1 MRILIVKL
9 ADLGDL
15 LIAEPAIRS
24 LRQAFPNARIDL
36 LTTPHAAPLAELM
49 GHGVRPLS
57 FDKRAFDSL
66 GISGAR
72 SSAALARLGWELASS
87 RYDRVV
93 LLHHLTT
100 RWGAAKFRALVAATR
115 APLIAGLDN
124 GRGDFL
130 THRVIDRGFGYVHE
144 AEYMLG
150 VAITAGGERVQPHPR
165 VHADLTAAPAGL
177 PERFIAIAPK
187 AGEYSA
193 AREWPL
199 ERFADLAA
207 ALTRD
212 GHRIVIVG
220 GADAEDAGQAIAAE
234 LPEGAA
240 TSLAGRTSL
249 AETAATLA
257 RAQLLVGNDSFPGHL
272 AAAVG
277 TPVVS
282 IFGPSNHRAW
292 RPFVSFEVP
301 GKVVRAAI
309 PCSPCLYT
317 GHRLGRREGCPL
329 RTCLDMVAPGDVR
342 RAIAE
347 LLSA

>member
-1 MRILIVKL
+1 VKILIVKL

-15 LIAEPAIRS
+15 LISEPAIRS
-24 LRQAFPNARIDL
+24 LRRAFPEAQIDL

-49 GHGVRPLS
+49 GQGVRPLA
-57 FDKRAFDSL
+57 FDKRAFDRP
-66 GISGAR
+66 GIDSAR
-72 SSAALARLGWELASS
+72 STAALGRLGWTLASAG
-87 RYDRVV
+87 YDRVA

-115 APLIAGLDN
+115 APLVAGLDN

-130 THRVIDRGFGYVHE
+130 THPVVDRGFGAVHE
-144 AEYMLG
+144 AEYMLR
-150 VAITAGGERVQPHPR
+150 VAVAAGGARVDPYPIIQP
-165 VHADLTAAPAGL
+165 DPAMIPPSL

-187 AGEYSA
+187 AGAYSA

-199 ERFADLAA
+199 ERFVALARE
-207 ALTRD
+207 LTGD
-212 GHRIVIVG
+212 GHHIAIVG
-220 GADAEDAGQAIAAE
+220 GGDACDAGEQLARE
-234 LPEGAA
+234 LPAGLA
-240 TSLAGRTSL
+240 TNLAGRTSL

-257 RAQLLVGNDSFPGHL
+257 RARLLVGNDSFPGHL

-292 RPFVSFEVP
+292 RPFVSPNVP
-301 GKVVRAAI
+301 AQVARAGL

-329 RTCLDMVAPGDVR
+329 LTCLHLVEPGDVR